1 MGSAGKPPANGA
13 LAAAI
18 TLRGLA
24 DRHRLG
30 HYEVENFERLQDA
43 FLPKAAESSSVPH
56 DPQAVRLRGGLV
68 AGRRLGLRLG
78 RRERDRLRS
87 SLNHVRRRRAPQ
99 ASRATP

>member
-43 FLPKAAESSSVPH
+43 FLPISC
-56 DPQAVRLRGGLV
+56 
-68 AGRRLGLRLG
+68 
-78 RRERDRLRS
+78 
-87 SLNHVRRRRAPQ
+87 
-99 ASRATP
+99 